1 MSSSSSK
8 PMTWRTPVTACP
20 RLRPCSHRTTT
31 RMIVMVP
38 MVVALCRRAR
48 PNLHPPPKMTTTTM
62 MIPKIP
68 NPSINGNE
76 VAQDCPTSPRE
87 SLAPACVTRAA
98 SSSRSPS

>member
-38 MVVALCRRAR
+38 TEVAPCQRAR
-48 PNLHPPPKMTTTTM
+48 PNLPPPPKTTTTM
-62 MIPKIP
+62 TIRKIP

-87 SLAPACVTRAA
+87 SHAPAFVTRAA